1 MHCSKSFFYRFVY
14 VLTIVPFLGVG
25 SLHAQAILAPVED
38 VFFYTFGGGQGCN
51 TFLKYDI
58 TSVPSG
64 RIIDSI
70 FLTPYVYLINGGW
83 NGNMDFWNVNDQ
95 DWSESDSCNLIWN
108 LPTSDSTHQAG
119 GFGTAVGWTQSVDL
133 TPIFLT
139 DYNVGNTYCS
149 IKMKDPDEMTSVP
162 MPGSYP
168 LDYDDSL
175 MVGDRAIGAIGYI
188 VFYPHE
194 WANGPPW
201 LNIFYHDVG
210 VTEEQVRMDALTL
223 SVYPNPFKFKTDIT
237 FDKVHPERRT
247 HSSHGTRSVPSQG
260 DENPRLSDG
269 TESVELKIY
278 NATGRFVRV
287 FPVNQ
292 CNLDNSVK
300 SVCWDGTDQ
309 AGCRVPPGVYFC
321 RLETGDKTII
331 EKICLIK

>member
-1 MHCSKSFFYRFVY
+1 MCCSKSFFYRFVY
-14 VLTIVPFLGVG
+14 VLIIVPFLSVG
-25 SLHAQAILAPVED
+25 SLHAQAIFAPVED

-64 RIIDSI
+64 RIIDSV
-70 FLTPYVYLINGGW
+70 FLTPFVYLINGGW

-108 LPTSDSTHQAG
+108 LPTSDLTQQAG
-119 GFGTAVGWTQSVDL
+119 GFGTAIGWTQSVDL
-133 TPIFLT
+133 AAIFLT
-139 DYNVGNTYCS
+139 DYDIGNTYCS

-194 WANGPPW
+194 WVNGPPW
-201 LNIFYHDVG
+201 LNVFYHAVG
-210 VTEEQVRMDALTL
+210 VSEEQSRTDALTL
-223 SVYPNPFKFKTDIT
+223 NVYPNPFK
-237 FDKVHPERRT
+237 
-247 HSSHGTRSVPSQG
+247 QM
-260 DENPRLSDG
+260 
-269 TESVELKIY
+269 TEIIFGNLKRAESIELKIY
-278 NATGRFVRV
+278 DISG
-287 FPVNQ
+287 
-292 CNLDNSVK
+292 CLIKNLLRPTPYALRPTVVS
-300 SVCWDGTDQ
+300 WDGRDASGKQ
-309 AGCRVPPGVYFC
+309 LPPGVYFC
-321 RLETGDKTII
+321 KLETGDKTII

>member
-1 MHCSKSFFYRFVY
+1 MYCSKSFFYRFVY
-14 VLTIVPFLGVG
+14 VLMIVPFLGVG

-58 TSVPSG
+58 TSVPNG
-64 RIIDSI
+64 RIIDSV

-95 DWSESDSCNLIWN
+95 DWSESDSCKLIWD

-133 TPIFLT
+133 AAIFLN
-139 DYNVGNTYCS
+139 DYDLGNTYCS

-162 MPGSYP
+162 MPGSYA

-194 WANGPPW
+194 WSNGPPW
-201 LNIFYHDVG
+201 LNVFYHDVG
-210 VTEEQVRMDALTL
+210 VSEEQSRMYELTL
-223 SVYPNPFKFKTDIT
+223 NVYPNPFKQM
-237 FDKVHPERRT
+237 T
-247 HSSHGTRSVPSQG
+247 HIIFGNLQR
-260 DENPRLSDG
+260 
-269 TESVELKIY
+269 TESIELKIY
-278 NATGRFVRV
+278 DISGALIK
-287 FPVNQ
+287 
-292 CNLDNSVK
+292 NLLRPTPYVLLPTVVS
-300 SVCWDGTDQ
+300 WDGRD
-309 AGCRVPPGVYFC
+309 ASGKPSPPGVYFC
-321 RLETGDKTII
+321 KLETSDKTII
-331 EKICLIK
+331 EKVCLIK

>member
-1 MHCSKSFFYRFVY
+1 M
-14 VLTIVPFLGVG
+14 IVPLLGVG
-25 SLHAQAILAPVED
+25 SLHAQAILVPVED

-64 RIIDSI
+64 RIIDSV

-108 LPTSDSTHQAG
+108 LPTSDLTHQAG

-133 TPIFLT
+133 AAIFLT
-139 DYNVGNTYCS
+139 DYDIGNTYCS

-194 WANGPPW
+194 WVNGPPW
-201 LNIFYHDVG
+201 LTVFYHAVG
-210 VTEEQVRMDALTL
+210 VSEEQGRMAALTL
-223 SVYPNPFKFKTDIT
+223 NVYPNPFKQMTDIS
-237 FDKVHPERRT
+237 FGNLQHA
-247 HSSHGTRSVPSQG
+247 
-260 DENPRLSDG
+260 
-269 TESVELKIY
+269 ESIELKIY
-278 NATGRFVRV
+278 DISGGLIKNLLRPTPYALLPTVVSWNGRDASGK
-287 FPVNQ
+287 Q
-292 CNLDNSVK
+292 S
-300 SVCWDGTDQ
+300 
-309 AGCRVPPGVYFC
+309 PPGVYFC

>member
-1 MHCSKSFFYRFVY
+1 MV
-14 VLTIVPFLGVG
+14 VPFLGVG

-58 TSVPSG
+58 TSVPNG
-64 RIIDSI
+64 RIIDSV

-95 DWSESDSCNLIWN
+95 NWSESDSCKLIWD

-133 TPIFLT
+133 AAIFLT
-139 DYNVGNTYCS
+139 DYDLGNTYCS

-175 MVGDRAIGAIGYI
+175 MVGDRAIGTIGYI

-194 WANGPPW
+194 WSNGPPW

-210 VTEEQVRMDALTL
+210 VSEEQGRMDALTL
-223 SVYPNPFKFKTDIT
+223 NVYPNPFSELTNISFGI
-237 FDKVHPERRT
+237 
-247 HSSHGTRSVPSQG
+247 GL
-260 DENPRLSDG
+260 NA
-269 TESVELKIY
+269 ESIELKIY
-278 NATGRFVRV
+278 DISG
-287 FPVNQ
+287 
-292 CNLDNSVK
+292 CLIKNLLRSTPYALRPTVV
-300 SVCWDGTDQ
+300 SWDGHDASGKQ
-309 AGCRVPPGVYFC
+309 LPPGVYFC
-321 RLETGDKTII
+321 KLETGDKTII

>member
-1 MHCSKSFFYRFVY
+1 MYCSKSFFYRFIY

-58 TSVPSG
+58 TSMPGG

-95 DWSESDSCNLIWN
+95 DWSESDSCKLIWN

-223 SVYPNPFKFKTDIT
+223 SVYPNPFKQMTDII
-237 FDKVHPERRT
+237 FGNLQR
-247 HSSHGTRSVPSQG
+247 G
-260 DENPRLSDG
+260 
-269 TESVELKIY
+269 ESVELKIY
-278 NATGRFVRV
+278 NATGRCVRV
-287 FPVNQ
+287 FSINQ
-292 CNLDNSVK
+292 CNLNNSVK
-300 SVCWDGTDQ
+300 SVCWDGRDASAKQ
-309 AGCRVPPGVYFC
+309 SPPGVYFC
-321 RLETGDKTII
+321 KLETGGKTVI

>member
-1 MHCSKSFFYRFVY
+1 MCCSKSFFYRFVY
-14 VLTIVPFLGVG
+14 VLMIVPLLGVG
-25 SLHAQAILAPVED
+25 SLHAQAILVPVED

-64 RIIDSI
+64 RIIDSV

-108 LPTSDSTHQAG
+108 LPTSDLTHQAG

-133 TPIFLT
+133 AAIFLT
-139 DYNVGNTYCS
+139 DYDIGNTYCS

-194 WANGPPW
+194 WVNGPPW
-201 LNIFYHDVG
+201 LTVFYHAVG
-210 VTEEQVRMDALTL
+210 VSEEQGRMAALTL
-223 SVYPNPFKFKTDIT
+223 NVYPNPFKQMTDIS
-237 FDKVHPERRT
+237 FGNLQHA
-247 HSSHGTRSVPSQG
+247 
-260 DENPRLSDG
+260 
-269 TESVELKIY
+269 ESIELKIY
-278 NATGRFVRV
+278 DISGGLIKNLLRPTPYALLPTVVSWNGRDASGK
-287 FPVNQ
+287 Q
-292 CNLDNSVK
+292 S
-300 SVCWDGTDQ
+300 
-309 AGCRVPPGVYFC
+309 PPGVYFC